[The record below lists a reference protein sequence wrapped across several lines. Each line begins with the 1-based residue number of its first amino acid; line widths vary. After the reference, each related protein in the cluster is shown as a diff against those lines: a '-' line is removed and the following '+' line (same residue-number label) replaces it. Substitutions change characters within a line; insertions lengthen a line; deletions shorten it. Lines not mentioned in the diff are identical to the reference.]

1 MNSEELLV
9 VMTLFGGMTLVGL
22 AAIIGGFLHS
32 RRERLLTHQ
41 ERMKALE
48 LGRELPDDTPVGRLK
63 RALGARSNTEENDG
77 RSLARKCFSTALW
90 VPFWG
95 FIFASQGV
103 WVNTGLAAAI
113 VIACS
118 AGAIAVTA
126 IICGTILAVHER
138 SGSSPLADAKPL
150 IESDAFD
157 VVSRRG

>member
-1 MNSEELLV
+1 MDSEGLIV
-9 VMTLFGGMTLVGL
+9 FMTLFGSMTLLGL
-22 AAIIGGFLHS
+22 AAIVGGLLHS

-48 LGRELPDDTPVGRLK
+48 LGRELPDDAPIARLK
-63 RALGARSNTEENDG
+63 KVLDARWGSDKSDG
-77 RSLARKCFSTALW
+77 RSMARRCFSTALW

-95 FIFASQGV
+95 FVFASQGV

-113 VIACS
+113 VIVCS

-138 SGSSPLADAKPL
+138 STSSQLADAKPL

-157 VVSRRG
+157 VVSSRG